1 LKARFSYSKTI
12 ARANYG
18 NLTAAVN
25 PNGPGGST
33 LNGFRASGTANNPGL
48 LPLESTNMD
57 LSVEWYF
64 SDNGYISV
72 GYWDKD
78 IKNFIGNENFQQPI
92 VGLGGA
98 NIKDQT
104 GGPRAQAALAAL
116 QAGGYSTDD
125 SALFTM
131 MAMMQNTGTFTT
143 TDADGVVT
151 TWTGG
156 AENYDGSNAQH
167 IAFATQY
174 DLIPQDDDPDY
185 VFSVA
190 RPINNK
196 EASIDGWEF
205 GGQYFF
211 GESGI
216 GVLANYTIVNGDV
229 EFEDGAPPGDSQFAL
244 VGLSDSANLVLMYE
258 NFGLSVRLAYNWRD
272 EFLSNVNFGQFNN
285 PIYVEEYDQ
294 IDLSIGYDINEN
306 LAISFEGINL
316 TEEDVR
322 WHGRSEK
329 QLWRLEDQG
338 ARYALGARYK
348 F

>member
-1 LKARFSYSKTI
+1 
-12 ARANYG
+12 
-18 NLTAAVN
+18 
-25 PNGPGGST
+25 
-33 LNGFRASGTANNPGL
+33 
-48 LPLESTNMD
+48 
-57 LSVEWYF
+57 
-64 SDNGYISV
+64 
-72 GYWDKD
+72 
-78 IKNFIGNENFQQPI
+78 
-92 VGLGGA
+92 
-98 NIKDQT
+98 
-104 GGPRAQAALAAL
+104 
-116 QAGGYSTDD
+116 
-125 SALFTM
+125 M
-131 MAMMQNTGTFTT
+131 MAMMENPDGFT
-143 TDADGVVT
+143 DGDGVF
-151 TWTGG
+151 WEGG
-156 AENYDGSNAQH
+156 ADAYDASNAQH

-174 DLIPQDDDPDY
+174 DLIPTAEDPDY

-229 EFEDGAPPGDSQFAL
+229 EFEDGAPPGETQFAL

-258 NFGLSVRLAYNWRD
+258 NFGLSVRVAYNWRD